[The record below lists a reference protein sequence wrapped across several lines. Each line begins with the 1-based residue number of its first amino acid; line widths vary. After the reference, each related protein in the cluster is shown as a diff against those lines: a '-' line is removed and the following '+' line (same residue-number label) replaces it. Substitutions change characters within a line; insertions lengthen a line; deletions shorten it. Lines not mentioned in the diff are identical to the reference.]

1 MEVENNELRE
11 ALENE
16 YENNKELQEQNQK
29 LIEEQEKFEARFKE
43 QAEKWKTKENKYLR
57 EVNL

>member
-43 QAEKWKTKENKYLR
+43 QA
-57 EVNL
+57 